1 MFKPLFSIMLIVL
14 AALGYFMGIRPMSV
28 SLDALRA
35 DRDAKRVTLTQGQE
49 IEKVL
54 KDLQEKSDSITQEEK
69 DSLNMLLPE
78 KVDLVERALGL
89 QTLIAK
95 RQLVLT
101 GPVDGKEQV
110 APNDQNKN
118 SYRSFVISLNIIG
131 TYESFKNLL
140 ADLSKSKVI
149 NDVDGLTLT
158 PLEKGL
164 FSFSLKIKTY
174 WLPSGKIS
182 VKTP

>member
-1 MFKPLFSIMLIVL
+1 
-14 AALGYFMGIRPMSV
+14 
-28 SLDALRA
+28 
-35 DRDAKRVTLTQGQE
+35 
-49 IEKVL
+49 
-54 KDLQEKSDSITQEEK
+54 
-69 DSLNMLLPE
+69 MLLPE
-78 KVDLVERALGL
+78 KVDLVERALDL

-95 RQLVLT
+95 RQLVLV

-110 APNDQNKN
+110 SPNDQNKN

-131 TYESFKNLL
+131 TYESLKNLL

-149 NDVDGLTLT
+149 NDVDTLTLN
-158 PLEKGL
+158 PLDKGL
-164 FSFSLKIKTY
+164 FNFSLKIRTY